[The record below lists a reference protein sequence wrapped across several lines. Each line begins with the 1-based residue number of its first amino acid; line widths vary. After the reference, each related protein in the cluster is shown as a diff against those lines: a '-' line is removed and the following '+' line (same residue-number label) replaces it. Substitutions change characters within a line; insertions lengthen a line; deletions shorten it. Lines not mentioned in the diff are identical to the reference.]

1 MFLSLIIVV
10 LFSSALIV
18 SSIAV
23 VSSMNPV
30 FSILF
35 LVLCFFNVSGI
46 LLVSGLEFIPI
57 SFIVIYV
64 GAIAILFL
72 FIIMML
78 NIKYNELQQM
88 TTKTFLPLL
97 FLILIILAFECL
109 FMFNPND
116 SVASLQN
123 DEIGFLAEFSSSV
136 DNIISFIEL
145 CFKLSNI
152 SSLGNVIFI
161 DYVYHLIIS
170 GLILLV
176 AMVAAITLTLNKQF
190 ITKAQV
196 VYLQILTDHDAVLS
210 KYK

>member
-88 TTKTFLPLL
+88 TTKTFMPLL
-97 FLILIILAFECL
+97 FMILIILAFECL
-109 FMFNPND
+109 FMFSPSGN
-116 SVASLQN
+116 VVSLQN
-123 DEIGFLAEFSSSV
+123 DEIGFLAEFTSSI
-136 DNIISFIEL
+136 DNIICFIEL
-145 CFKLSNI
+145 CFKPSNI

-190 ITKAQV
+190 ITKSQI
-196 VYLQILTDHDAVLS
+196 VYLQILTDHDAFLS